1 MRFSKALFAI
11 SAVAVA
17 ALTVMLLSN
26 IARAD
31 VESPAPYQYYRTTQ
45 SFKIS
50 MMGSS
55 QKVPVP
61 SGVVVRAQKRLLI
74 ISCQLKRSTKLILL
88 Q

>member
-50 MMGSS
+50 M
-55 QKVPVP
+55 
-61 SGVVVRAQKRLLI
+61 
-74 ISCQLKRSTKLILL
+74 ISCLNCTKATKMLRII
-88 Q
+88 